1 MKLFLAL
8 IPPLLPWPAKPA
20 VPERYLDAVAW
31 AESRN
36 DPRAVGSSGDRGLFQ
51 FTPIAWDQASD
62 LRRKAG
68 LPVYS
73 FAQAFDPV
81 ASRSYAR
88 TYFDFLEADLRRRGY
103 AATPSTLWLAWT
115 LGPAGGAAIGYRL
128 DLAPAYKR
136 RGFSRLAAV
145 LR

>member
-1 MKLFLAL
+1 MK
-8 IPPLLPWPAKPA
+8 PLLPLLLAASAVAA

-31 AESRN
+31 SESRN
-36 DPRAVGSSGDRGLFQ
+36 NPRAVGSSGDRGLFQ
-51 FTPIAWDQASD
+51 FTPIAWEQASR
-62 LRRKAG
+62 LRRASG

-81 ASRSYAR
+81 AARAYAR
-88 TYFDFLEADLRRRGY
+88 TYFDYLERDLHRRGY
-103 AATPSTLWLAWT
+103 APTPSRLWLAWT

-128 DLAPAYKR
+128 DLAPAYKV
-136 RGFSRLAAV
+136 RGFDRLASA